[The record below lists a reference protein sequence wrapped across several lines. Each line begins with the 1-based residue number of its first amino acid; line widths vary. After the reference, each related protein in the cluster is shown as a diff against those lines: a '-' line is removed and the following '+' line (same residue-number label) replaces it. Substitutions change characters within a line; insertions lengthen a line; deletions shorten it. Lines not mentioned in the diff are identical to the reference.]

1 MSQNP
6 GYHKEVLDKLIGY
19 SKAVLKGDPGLDLYE
34 QYREIIPFVTP
45 GDVITI
51 VDELVKTN
59 ADTDQVKRAVN
70 KLLNIFYE
78 PIKSHGKVKAAE
90 GTFLFYM
97 MEENRSMELRL
108 KSLKEYT
115 KKVFGQKDKNAALLV
130 HREAML
136 AILISLKEYEKH
148 FQKIENVLF
157 PYFEKAVVDFRCV
170 SIMWSMHDD
179 ARKSLGR
186 LIQVLESENPSV
198 NKFNFEIGRFYFSVL
213 PVIFR
218 EEFILFPECQ
228 KIIEEKTWN
237 DMVEQSHEI
246 GFAFIKAPDMAVQK
260 DQHSNTGING
270 SLIDLETGSLEAG
283 RIINLFNHL
292 PVDITYIDENDE
304 VRFFSNPKD
313 RFFTR
318 SKAIIGRKVQNC
330 HPPDSIETVNR
341 IIASFRSGVKDSESF
356 WINAKGKFILIQY
369 FAVRGTNGGYQGT
382 VEVSQNI
389 TEIKKLEGEKRIM
402 DV

>member
-1 MSQNP
+1 MSQNL
-6 GYHKEVLDKLIGY
+6 GYHKEVLENLITY
-19 SKAVLKGDPGLDLYE
+19 SKSILKGDPGLDLYT
-34 QYREIIPFVTP
+34 QYKEIIPLVTP
-45 GDVITI
+45 ADVISI
-51 VDELVKTN
+51 VDVLVKTN
-59 ADTDQVKRAVN
+59 SDTDQVKRAVN

-90 GTFLFYM
+90 GTFQFYL
-97 MEENRSMELRL
+97 MEENRFMEMKL
-108 KSLKEYT
+108 KNLKEYT
-115 KKVFGQKDKNAALLV
+115 KKVFGQKDKNAELLL

-136 AILISLKEYEKH
+136 AILLSLKEYEKH
-148 FQKIENVLF
+148 FLKIENVLF
-157 PYFEKAVVDFRCV
+157 PYFEKAAEDFRCV
-170 SIMWSMHDD
+170 SIMWSIHDD
-179 ARKSLGR
+179 ARKSLGQ
-186 LIQVLESENPSV
+186 LIQVLESENPSI
-198 NKFNFEIGRFYFSVL
+198 NKFNFEIGRYYFAVL

-218 EEFILFPECQ
+218 EEYILFPECQ
-228 KIIEEKTWN
+228 KMIEEKTWQ
-237 DMVEQSHEI
+237 DMLEQSREI
-246 GFAFIKAPDMAVQK
+246 GYAFFKVPDMEVQK
-260 DQHSNTGING
+260 DQHNNTGTNG

-283 RIINLFNHL
+283 RIIQLFNHL

-330 HPPDSIETVNR
+330 HPPDSIDTVNR
-341 IIASFRSGVKDSESF
+341 IIASFRSGEKDSESF

-369 FAVRGTNGGYQGT
+369 FAVRDASGSYLGT

-389 TEIKKLEGEKRIM
+389 TEIKKLEGEKRIL